1 MKRSTLIAGAMLAAT
16 VIGPAAD
23 AGSFLIRNATVHTM
37 TAAGTQDGADI
48 LITDGKVT
56 AVGHAL
62 KAPAD
67 AQVIDAAGRIVT
79 PGLFGGMSHLGL
91 DEIGLEPTQQDYE
104 LRLGAMRPEFDVMPA
119 FNPDATSIGVNR
131 VGGVTFAVVAPTP
144 ADSQGTIIAGQGSVV
159 TLDGSVLP
167 ASRALFV
174 DVGADAAAL
183 SGGSRAAQ
191 FMLLRQAFTEART
204 PNLVLNNDQ
213 RLLTPLGRQAL
224 LEFISG
230 AAPFVINVDRA
241 ADIRQVLAFA
251 AREKLKIAISG
262 GAEAWRVAPELAA
275 AKVAVILDPLND
287 LPANFDDVG
296 ATLENAARL
305 DKAGVRV
312 AFSFGDPE
320 SHNVRKLRQAAGI
333 AVAHGLPWQAGLA
346 AITRVPAE
354 IFGVA
359 DRVGS
364 IETGRLANLVVW
376 SGDPLEVTSVAERVF
391 IGGKLQPQTSRQT
404 ELRDRYLERL
414 RQNAAR

>member
-1 MKRSTLIAGAMLAAT
+1 MTRSTLIAGAMLAAT
-16 VIGPAAD
+16 VAAPAAI

-119 FNPDATSIGVNR
+119 FNPDATSVGVNR

-174 DVGADAAAL
+174 DVGADVAAL

-275 AKVAVILDPLND
+275 AKVPVILDPLVD

-359 DRVGS
+359 GRVGS

-376 SGDPLEVTSVAERVF
+376 SGDPLEVTSVAEQVF
-391 IGGKLQPQTSRQT
+391 IEGKLQPQTSRQT

-414 RQNAAR
+414 RRNAAR